1 MRTMLDFGLKYSFD
15 DKMQVKCE
23 FKELNKDQHFVYQ
36 FSIILT
42 KNSKIDLEPLE
53 ILLTEQKDDEEE
65 VDLSFD
71 DEIDKKYQ

>member
-1 MRTMLDFGLKYSFD
+1 
-15 DKMQVKCE
+15 
-23 FKELNKDQHFVYQ
+23 
-36 FSIILT
+36 LT

-71 DEIDKKYQ
+71 DEIDKKY